1 MISDAASRLRRSPQG
16 DFETYRIPPNPDDG
30 ALQGRLLIQVAASG
44 RLEDHFRV
52 VFGGGQHPSVTFS
65 GQKISNHPIFGP
77 YNFRLDVD
85 PENVDIKKNSFVS
98 KWEDL
103 DAMVA
108 ADRLSVSTDQL
119 QDATQQFR
127 EAWDSAKKST
137 RPPAAAL
144 RWSAQA
150 NAAYGFKLALQAL
163 PATARSL
170 RKDARL
176 AKDTTKAIELAGWT
190 AVSPMAKEGS
200 GNGPVPITFSPD
212 PAAIRTSL
220 AAHPERLYNVKNIK
234 IIRLGYVDRNFH

>member
-1 MISDAASRLRRSPQG
+1 
-16 DFETYRIPPNPDDG
+16 
-30 ALQGRLLIQVAASG
+30 
-44 RLEDHFRV
+44 
-52 VFGGGQHPSVTFS
+52 
-65 GQKISNHPIFGP
+65 
-77 YNFRLDVD
+77 
-85 PENVDIKKNSFVS
+85 
-98 KWEDL
+98 
-103 DAMVA
+103 MVA

-127 EAWDSAKKST
+127 EAWESAKKST
-137 RPPAAAL
+137 RLPAAAL

-200 GNGPVPITFSPD
+200 GNSPVPITFAPD
-212 PAAIRTSL
+212 PAATRTSL
-220 AAHPERLYNVKNIK
+220 AAHPERLYNGKNIK
-234 IIRLGYVDRNFH
+234 IISLGYVDRNFHSLNLNVQIQK

>member
-1 MISDAASRLRRSPQG
+1 
-16 DFETYRIPPNPDDG
+16 
-30 ALQGRLLIQVAASG
+30 
-44 RLEDHFRV
+44 
-52 VFGGGQHPSVTFS
+52 
-65 GQKISNHPIFGP
+65 
-77 YNFRLDVD
+77 
-85 PENVDIKKNSFVS
+85 
-98 KWEDL
+98 
-103 DAMVA
+103 MVA

-150 NAAYGFKLALQAL
+150 NYAYGFKLALQAL
-163 PATARSL
+163 PATTRSL

-212 PAAIRTSL
+212 PAATRTSL
-220 AAHPERLYNVKNIK
+220 AAHPERLYNGKNIK
-234 IIRLGYVDRNFH
+234 IISLGYVDRNFH